1 MTPWT
6 RSFFVRARVSTPSIP
21 GMPFSRSHS
30 SRVFAEVA
38 WDGLWQ
44 SSETTYP
51 AIHGLSDSELAGLT
65 P

>member
-1 MTPWT
+1 
-6 RSFFVRARVSTPSIP
+6 
-21 GMPFSRSHS
+21 MPFSRSHS